1 MRASLLHGHLPMTN
15 NELFEVIAARMFSKC
30 LEAHPVGVDFDF
42 HALAFE
48 ATPRNEDGELQDRA
62 TDVARS
68 TFRWLEREGY
78 IYVGHVQEYISEG
91 LVSAG
96 DVSLTGRALAV
107 LNAVPDVLQGRKTIK
122 DRILG
127 AVRSGSVTAM
137 QEAVKQLIGVAA
149 GAAF

>member
-1 MRASLLHGHLPMTN
+1 MLISSFTR
-15 NELFEVIAARMFSKC
+15 F
-30 LEAHPVGVDFDF
+30 
-42 HALAFE
+42 AFE
-48 ATPRNEDGELQDRA
+48 ATPGSEDGELQDRA

-68 TFRWLEREGY
+68 TFKWLEREGY

-107 LNAVPDVLQGRKTIK
+107 LNAVPDMLQDRKTIK

-137 QEAVKQLIGVAA
+137 QEAVKQPIGVAA